1 MSYNR
6 DKILPDWRIIMDKEE
21 YRKKIIEMV
30 ERIESKVI
38 LKKIYTVVKT
48 HLEIL
53 KKKEQGD

>member
-30 ERIESKVI
+30 KKNEDINMLMAVYPFIMGI
-38 LKKIYTVVKT
+38 LST
-48 HLEIL
+48 E
-53 KKKEQGD
+53 KEKGAD

>member
-1 MSYNR
+1 
-6 DKILPDWRIIMDKEE
+6 MDKEE

>member
-30 ERIESKVI
+30 KKNEDINMLMAVYSFIMGI
-38 LKKIYTVVKT
+38 LST
-48 HLEIL
+48 E
-53 KKKEQGD
+53 KEKGAD